1 MGKKWGILCVLCIS
15 CALIC
20 AKFVQK
26 PKLVS
31 SITTFDTAYLTILV
45 NPFDFINVEKL
56 EKKLVFMCKEDAFEN
71 IKLYAEDKTIPR
83 NWNITAYSC
92 MRDLENGENGVR
104 IKFGE

>member
-1 MGKKWGILCVLCIS
+1 MDKKKRILCVLCIS
-15 CALIC
+15 CALIF

-31 SITTFDTAYLTILV
+31 SITAFDTAYLTILV

-71 IKLYAEDKTIPR
+71 IKLYAEDKTIPS
-83 NWNITAYSC
+83 NWNIMVYSC
-92 MRDLENGENGVR
+92 MRDLKNGENGVC
-104 IKFGE
+104 IKFEE